1 MLLDIVEVAQSHT
14 GENLAAAFAKIMED
28 YEISEKEDIN
38 YNIYIY
44 NWTTHQILGITCDN
58 ASNND
63 TMIENLATIM
73 SHFSGEANR
82 ARCLAHIV
90 NLVAKIILR
99 QFEVSKNRKKKK
111 NLPKEVNND
120 DNDKIVDTEV
130 VVDKV
135 EVEKVIVDEE
145 AEETDDFED
154 ERDRVLDKEE
164 KEMDGGGD
172 DEDDDED
179 SQKLLQDV
187 DILEEQMRDEID
199 RVGMKVKPVRQA
211 LFKVTTSSLLY
222 SFFLPIF
229 PLTILSLTSFF

>member
-1 MLLDIVEVAQSHT
+1 
-14 GENLAAAFAKIMED
+14 
-28 YEISEKEDIN
+28 
-38 YNIYIY
+38 
-44 NWTTHQILGITCDN
+44 
-58 ASNND
+58 
-63 TMIENLATIM
+63 MIENLATFM

-111 NLPKEVNND
+111 NVPKEVNND